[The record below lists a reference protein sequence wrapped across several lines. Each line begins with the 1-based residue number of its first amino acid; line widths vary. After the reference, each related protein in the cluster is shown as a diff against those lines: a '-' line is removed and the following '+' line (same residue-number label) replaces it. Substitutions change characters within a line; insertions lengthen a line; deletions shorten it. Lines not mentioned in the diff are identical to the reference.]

1 MPPPTELHRTVP
13 RETPD
18 VSGER
23 ILATHLGDPDGV
35 QGSVGLTPGY
45 FDHLSSEPVE
55 GRS

>member
-35 QGSVGLTPGY
+35 QGSVGLIPGY